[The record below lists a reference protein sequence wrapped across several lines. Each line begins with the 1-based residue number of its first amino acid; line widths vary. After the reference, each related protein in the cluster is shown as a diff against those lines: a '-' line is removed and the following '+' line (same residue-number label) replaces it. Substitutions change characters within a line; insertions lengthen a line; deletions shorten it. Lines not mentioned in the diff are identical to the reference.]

1 VAWQEEVVA
10 RVNPAEVIGRKTSG
24 WDYAMNVRV
33 KEQVLSPSVEHR
45 KKTDL
50 GAKMLGVEGNF
61 QKSFGAGAEQQIV
74 EELLVLQHEGRELV
88 RQGKNYVEV
97 ADGKQFFLASREPAP
112 PSRDLTLGAVSIA
125 TGVENDDTVATTG
138 ALMEM
143 STQDCGT
150 AVGNGA
156 EHLLMHPVD
165 PAPVVGDEGFAL
177 CPYNVGHL

>member
-1 VAWQEEVVA
+1 
-10 RVNPAEVIGRKTSG
+10 
-24 WDYAMNVRV
+24 
-33 KEQVLSPSVEHR
+33 
-45 KKTDL
+45 
-50 GAKMLGVEGNF
+50 MLGVEGNL

-97 ADGKQFFLASREPAP
+97 ADGKQFFLASREPAST
-112 PSRDLTLGAVSIA
+112 SRDLTLGAVSIA

-143 STQDCGT
+143 STQDRGT
-150 AVGNGA
+150 AVSDGA
-156 EHLLMHPVD
+156 EYLLVHPVD
-165 PAPVVGDEGFAL
+165 PVPVVGDEGFAL